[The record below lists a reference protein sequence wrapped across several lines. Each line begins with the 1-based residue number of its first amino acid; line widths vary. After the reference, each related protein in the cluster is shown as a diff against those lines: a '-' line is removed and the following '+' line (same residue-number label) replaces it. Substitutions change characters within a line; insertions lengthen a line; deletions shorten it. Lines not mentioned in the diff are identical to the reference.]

1 MSPEELEKMACKMD
15 SVKAEHQR
23 SGSEKKKKKSHYESP
38 EEIKVKQLVEFE
50 NIRLKTLID
59 WAPERKAILEAR
71 LKRKKLAA
79 IKLKKEKEME
89 EQGKQRRRRRCFLG
103 VMD

>member
-23 SGSEKKKKKSHYESP
+23 SGSEKKKKKKSHYESP

-89 EQGKQRRRRRCFLG
+89 EQGKQRRGR
-103 VMD
+103 

>member
-1 MSPEELEKMACKMD
+1 LTVSPEELEKMACKMD

-23 SGSEKKKKKSHYESP
+23 SGSEKKKKKKSHYESP

-89 EQGKQRRRRRCFLG
+89 EQGKQRRGR
-103 VMD
+103 

>member
-1 MSPEELEKMACKMD
+1 VSPEELEKMACKMD

-23 SGSEKKKKKSHYESP
+23 SGSEKKKKKKSHYESP

-89 EQGKQRRRRRCFLG
+89 EQGKQRRGR
-103 VMD
+103 